1 MSSFKTV
8 FAATFIGLVL
18 GGAGVYAFLLAPDQ
32 KLTLRASLGET
43 EAQTTLAENYF
54 TGGDGFTVDAGKQRY
69 WLERAAAKD
78 MTAKTRLG
86 LVLAFEDNEADVAQG
101 RDLMMDALKTTPPEL
116 RKETMFMLALSY
128 ALVKPLNPQRAA
140 GWYARAFSA
149 GSQEA
154 EAALYDMVG
163 LQTQEDKTVAM
174 GQVKTRLEAAK
185 AKVEAEFYKQPQPS
199 TSPSL

>member
-32 KLTLRASLGET
+32 KLVVRASLGET
-43 EAQTTLAENYF
+43 SAQTALAENYF
-54 TGGDGFTVDAGKQRY
+54 TGSDGFAVNAEKQRY
-69 WLERAAAKD
+69 WLERAADKD

-86 LVLAFEDNEADVAQG
+86 LMLAFADNEADVLRG
-101 RDLMMDALKTTPPEL
+101 RDLMMDALKTTPVDL
-116 RKETMFMLALSY
+116 KKDTMFMLALSY

-140 GWYARAFSA
+140 GWYSRAFMA

-154 EAALYDMVG
+154 EAGLYDLIG
-163 LQTQEDKTVAM
+163 LGIEEDQVKAM
-174 GQVKTRLEAAK
+174 GEVKQRLEAAK
-185 AKVEAEFYKQPQPS
+185 AKTEAVFYSSK
-199 TSPSL
+199 